1 MRTEAQNKQKNM
13 LPAQGVLKQF
23 AAHINGHDDEQSMA
37 LLARKY
43 LALHVRVVPTNTAYT
58 YIAGD
63 YDLLTLR
70 VRDPPISV
78 YSSETS
84 PIDVAAVVD
93 IFKRGYLVK
102 QNEKNKTLS
111 AFVASTV
118 SGAQPWKDAA
128 YLYALNV
135 RGSPQFHDL
144 VQTIHRE
151 IPVSGRLFS
160 DVYNQVKKY
169 TLPKNEQTAKD
180 MGMLIASLT
189 YPEPVIDDFD
199 TPTPTTTMTTTT
211 KPKERA
217 LSIKASEAIHELAT
231 MRAELEP
238 FRKREMISP
247 LRDTLFIAKQ
257 FLLSPAASRLE
268 SEVPLV
274 AKLLRCSEFCAPL
287 AAALVDAK
295 ASSKVRA
302 LVEASNRYEWDS
314 ASLVE
319 RIISPTTTLDA
330 RVLKRYQAANVEE
343 EDDDVIARCI
353 ESCI

>member
-1 MRTEAQNKQKNM
+1 M

-151 IPVSGRLFS
+151 VPVSGRLFS

-199 TPTPTTTMTTTT
+199 TPTPIATTTTTTT

-217 LSIKASEAIHELAT
+217 LSVKASEATHELAT

-295 ASSKVRA
+295 ASSSKVRA

-343 EDDDVIARCI
+343 DDDVIARCI

>member
-1 MRTEAQNKQKNM
+1 M

-151 IPVSGRLFS
+151 VPVSGRLFA

-169 TLPKNEQTAKD
+169 TLPRNEQTAKD

-189 YPEPVIDDFD
+189 YPEPVVDDFD
-199 TPTPTTTMTTTT
+199 TLAPTATTTTTTTTT

-217 LSIKASEAIHELAT
+217 LSIKASEATHELAM

-287 AAALVDAK
+287 AAALVDAE
-295 ASSKVRA
+295 ASSSSSSSKVRA

-343 EDDDVIARCI
+343 DDDDVIARCI

>member
-1 MRTEAQNKQKNM
+1 M

-151 IPVSGRLFS
+151 VPVSGRLFS

-189 YPEPVIDDFD
+189 YPEPVVDDFD
-199 TPTPTTTMTTTT
+199 TLTPTLTPMAVVTTN
-211 KPKERA
+211 PKERA
-217 LSIKASEAIHELAT
+217 LSVKASEATHELAT

-247 LRDTLFIAKQ
+247 LRDTLSIAKQ

-295 ASSKVRA
+295 ASSSSSKVRA

-343 EDDDVIARCI
+343 EDDVIARCI